1 MKKVVCM
8 LCLCMTVLFA
18 FAQQKNQFTHFDM
31 MGADGKM
38 HNTSE
43 YVGKGNYVLVDFW
56 ATWCGPCMRQAPI
69 VEELAAEG
77 YSVGKVDVDQQPD
90 LAGQYGVMSIP
101 TLIVFKG
108 GKEVHRVVGLTAKND
123 LKRLLDE

>member
-1 MKKVVCM
+1 
-8 LCLCMTVLFA
+8 
-18 FAQQKNQFTHFDM
+18 
-31 MGADGKM
+31 
-38 HNTSE
+38 
-43 YVGKGNYVLVDFW
+43 
-56 ATWCGPCMRQAPI
+56 MRQAPI

-108 GKEVHRVVGLTAKND
+108 GNEIHRVVGLTAKND
-123 LKRLLDE
+123 LQETS

>member
-1 MKKVVCM
+1 MEIT
-8 LCLCMTVLFA
+8 LTTQNFDAEVL
-18 FAQQKNQFTHFDM
+18 K
-31 MGADGKM
+31 
-38 HNTSE
+38 SE
-43 YVGKGNYVLVDFW
+43 KPVLVDFW

-69 VEELAAEG
+69 VEDLAAEG

>member
-1 MKKVVCM
+1 MEIA
-8 LCLCMTVLFA
+8 LTTQNFEAEVL
-18 FAQQKNQFTHFDM
+18 K
-31 MGADGKM
+31 
-38 HNTSE
+38 SE
-43 YVGKGNYVLVDFW
+43 KPVLVDFW

>member
-1 MKKVVCM
+1 MEIT
-8 LCLCMTVLFA
+8 LTTQNFDAEVL
-18 FAQQKNQFTHFDM
+18 K
-31 MGADGKM
+31 
-38 HNTSE
+38 SE
-43 YVGKGNYVLVDFW
+43 KPVLVDFW

-69 VEELAAEG
+69 VEDLAAEG
-77 YSVGKVDVDQQPD
+77 YFVGKVDVDQQPD